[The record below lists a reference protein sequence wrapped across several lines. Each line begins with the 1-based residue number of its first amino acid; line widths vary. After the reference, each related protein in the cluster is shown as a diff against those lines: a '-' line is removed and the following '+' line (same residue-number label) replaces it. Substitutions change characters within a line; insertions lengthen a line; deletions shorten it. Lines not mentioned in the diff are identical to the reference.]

1 MSGIRKLMQRYQ
13 QERKSALIA
22 FIMALMPNEEL
33 CLDCI
38 KALEQGGCDLLEL
51 GIPFTDPL
59 ADGEVIE
66 RFHHRGIKQ
75 GLNLKR
81 GLEFA
86 GRVSQVC
93 RLPLILFS
101 YYNPLYR
108 TGLDRFM
115 AEARAAGIEGL
126 IVPDLSLDE
135 LPVLKGSQ
143 LDVIP
148 MLAPS
153 SSEDRIQLAA
163 EQQAAFI
170 YCVSV
175 RGVTGM
181 RKLPEQEI
189 KEYLQRVKTFTST
202 PLALGFGISSRQQI
216 EVFQNHAD
224 AVVVGSYLARIIEE
238 YESQP
243 RLLPGQM
250 EKAIKELTRSRE
262 GYYGSV

>member
-1 MSGIRKLMQRYQ
+1 MSRIRELMLRHK
-13 QERKSALIA
+13 QEHKPALIA
-22 FIMALMPNEEL
+22 FIMALLPDEEL

-51 GIPFTDPL
+51 GVPFTDPL

-86 GRVSQVC
+86 SRVSQAC
-93 RLPLILFS
+93 HMPLILFS
-101 YYNPLYR
+101 YYNPMYR
-108 TGLDRFM
+108 MGLDKLGQ
-115 AEARAAGIEGL
+115 EARAAGIEGI
-126 IVPDLSLDE
+126 IVPDLPLDE
-135 LPVLKGSQ
+135 MPVLQGCH
-143 LDVIP
+143 LDAIP

-181 RKLPEQEI
+181 RELPEQEI
-189 KEYLQRVKTFTST
+189 KNYLQRIKGFTPT

-216 EVFQNHAD
+216 ETFRGYAD

-238 YESQP
+238 YEAQP

-250 EKAIKELTRSRE
+250 ERAIKELTRSRE
-262 GYYGSV
+262 

>member
-1 MSGIRKLMQRYQ
+1 MSRIRELMLRYK
-13 QERKSALIA
+13 QEHKPALIA
-22 FIMALMPNEEL
+22 FIMALLPDEEL

-51 GIPFTDPL
+51 GVPFTDPL

-86 GRVSQVC
+86 HRVSQAC
-93 RLPLILFS
+93 NLPLILFS

-108 TGLDRFM
+108 MGLDRFM
-115 AEARAAGIEGL
+115 QEARAAGIEGL
-126 IVPDLSLDE
+126 IVPDLPLDE
-135 LPVLKGSQ
+135 MPVLQGYH
-143 LDVIP
+143 LDAIP

-181 RKLPEQEI
+181 RELPEQEI
-189 KEYLQRVKTFTST
+189 KEYLQRIRIFTPT
-202 PLALGFGISSRQQI
+202 PLALGFGISSGQQI
-216 EVFQNHAD
+216 EAFRDYAD

-238 YESQP
+238 YESRP

-250 EKAIKELTRSRE
+250 ERAIKELTRSRE
-262 GYYGSV
+262 GNYGSV